1 MISTGGVGLK
11 QGHVVIKKED
21 IDSGFKK
28 QLHQQS
34 LPSYVG
40 RVPQEDVFDRELT
53 VRELLMMNAL
63 ARSRR
68 LLSYEEA
75 SEIVDQVLSELS
87 IQHISESITGG
98 GENKAANISGGQ
110 LKRVN
115 IACELVAVTRPAL
128 LLLDEPTAGLDA
140 TIAYELMVSL
150 ELIRDKGVTI
160 FMVIQQ
166 PRAEIF
172 SRVEHLFMM
181 NQVGGIVF
189 EGKSSQAL
197 TYLESVGYRIGSET
211 SEADFCLDVLNSIID
226 CHLGEK
232 FLPNS
237 LHQHWTEVRDEYT
250 QGLISTEEA
259 NVNRQHN
266 SAMNKQQTVME
277 KQEEVS
283 EIEGSAASRFLR
295 EFWMQ
300 AYRLFLVRIRNMN
313 ALIMYAFISF
323 VMAIALSIGFTI
335 YLTDSYSGVLSPPT
349 QTVLQSYYP
358 GPLSKYSTRNVQGVG
373 FEQLMFFMSSALGSA
388 ACLAAVPVFAGKI
401 EVLRRERS
409 AGMSILAFISGALV
423 SDCIFV
429 IINAFVYTGIW

>member
-11 QGHVVIKKED
+11 QGQVTIKKED
-21 IDSGFKK
+21 LQSGFKK

-34 LPSYVG
+34 LSSYVG
-40 RVPQEDVFDRELT
+40 YVPQEDVFDRELT

-68 LLSYEEA
+68 WLSYEEA
-75 SEIVDQVLSELS
+75 SEIVDQVLAELS
-87 IQHISESITGG
+87 IQHISESIIGG

-140 TIAYELMVSL
+140 TIAYELMISL
-150 ELIRDKGVTI
+150 EAIRDRGVTI
-160 FMVIQQ
+160 FMVVQQ

-172 SRVEHLFMM
+172 SRIEHLFLM

-197 TYLESVGYRIGSET
+197 NYLESVGYKIGPET
-211 SEADFCLDVLNSIID
+211 SEADFCLDVLNSIIECQRD
-226 CHLGEK
+226 DK

-237 LHQHWTEVRDEYT
+237 LHEHWNEVREDYT
-250 QGLISTEEA
+250 LGLHTTEEA
-259 NVNRQHN
+259 GSVHRRDGKDM
-266 SAMNKQQTVME
+266 SKQQTVME

-300 AYRLFLVRIRNMN
+300 A
-313 ALIMYAFISF
+313 
-323 VMAIALSIGFTI
+323 
-335 YLTDSYSGVLSPPT
+335 
-349 QTVLQSYYP
+349 
-358 GPLSKYSTRNVQGVG
+358 
-373 FEQLMFFMSSALGSA
+373 
-388 ACLAAVPVFAGKI
+388 
-401 EVLRRERS
+401 
-409 AGMSILAFISGALV
+409 
-423 SDCIFV
+423 
-429 IINAFVYTGIW
+429 